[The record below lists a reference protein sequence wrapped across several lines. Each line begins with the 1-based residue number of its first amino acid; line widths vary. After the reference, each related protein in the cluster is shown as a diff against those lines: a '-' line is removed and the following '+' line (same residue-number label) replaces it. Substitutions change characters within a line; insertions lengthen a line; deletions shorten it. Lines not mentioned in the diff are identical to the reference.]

1 MLKAGTTVPV
11 KFRLTGPSAGIVD
24 LRAEFFFALAGQP
37 LIGGGL
43 FRFDPEAGQYVVQ
56 WKTKGLPTGR
66 YLLNADV
73 GGGQS
78 IIAQVILE

>member
-1 MLKAGTTVPV
+1 MPV

-24 LRAEFFFALAGQP
+24 LHAGFFFALAGQP
-37 LIGGGL
+37 LISGGV